1 MNIAQCRRWSREV
14 AIAALAVVACA
25 PLAAV
30 AQSEAA
36 GELKNVA
43 VIAGAPYEKLIGD
56 ITFLGS
62 LGGKPELGQMVE
74 GGLAFFT
81 QGKGSAALDK
91 KQAWG
96 LIVQTDG
103 GNFLPVGCL
112 PVTKPQDLLDVA
124 KAYGA
129 EIKDGEGGTKEIK
142 LPNNSRSVFVK
153 IEDGMAFISMSP
165 ASLGKLPANPKQQLT
180 KMVGEYDITVHAS
193 VKNIP
198 EMYRQFALN
207 AMQAGVQQGMKK
219 NEDETDEQYEQRQ
232 KMTEA
237 QMAQMSRMV
246 NEIDALTIGWAVDS
260 KQART
265 YADFTYTFIAGSKMA
280 KQMAA
285 YSSPKTNFAGF
296 FDTDAAATLS
306 FAAKGD
312 PSLMAEDMA
321 QLEANLAAA
330 KQQMNGEIDKKVN
343 DEEAREAL
351 KSAMSDWFDAF
362 TATVKTGEMDGG
374 AALHLAADSLTFVA
388 GAHIEDTAKIESG
401 LKKLEEAAKKSP
413 NFPGI
418 EWNAAEHAGV
428 KFHTMKI
435 PVPESEAGP
444 RKLLG
449 EELNVAIGI
458 GSDAVYLAVGEE
470 NLKSVNEAID
480 DSAKEKGKSVPPFEF
495 ALSLA
500 PIMETA
506 AAQAEKSEQKE
517 ICEKVAEFLKNNAQG
532 RDHVRAVGQIV
543 PNGLKY
549 HFEAEEGVLKAIGTA
564 AQAAQQQKMQAQQ
577 QQ

>member
-1 MNIAQCRRWSREV
+1 VNIAQCRRWTRK
-14 AIAALAVVACA
+14 IAFAAVALATFA
-25 PLAAV
+25 PLATL
-30 AQSEAA
+30 AQSQPG

-43 VIAGAPYEKLIGD
+43 VIAGAPYEKLIAD
-56 ITFLGS
+56 LTFLGS
-62 LGGKPELGQMVE
+62 LGGKPELGQMIE

-81 QGKGSAALDK
+81 QGKGSNALDK

-96 LIVQTDG
+96 VIVQTDG

-112 PVTKPQDLLDVA
+112 PVTKPNDLLDVA

-129 EIKDGEGGTKEIK
+129 EIKDGEGGTKEIVM
-142 LPNNSRSVFVK
+142 PNKRSVFVK
-153 IEDGMAFISMSP
+153 IEDNMAFVSMSP

-180 KMVGEYDITVHAS
+180 KMVGEYDLTVHAS

-198 EMYRQFALN
+198 EMYRQFAIN
-207 AMQAGVQQGMKK
+207 AMQAGVQQGLKK
-219 NEDETDEQYEQRQ
+219 KDDESDEQYAQRQ

-246 NEIDALTIGWAVDS
+246 NEIDSLTIGLAIDS
-260 KQART
+260 KQQRT
-265 YADFTYTFIAGSKMA
+265 YADFTYTFVPDSKMA

-285 YSSPKTNFAGF
+285 YGAPKTNFAGF
-296 FDTDAAATLS
+296 FDSDAAATLS

-312 PSLMAEDMA
+312 PSLMADDMA

-330 KQQMNGEIDKKVN
+330 KEQMNGEIDKKVN

-362 TATVKTGEMDGG
+362 TATVKTGQMDGG
-374 AALHLAADSLTFVA
+374 AALYLEPKSLTFVA
-388 GAHIEDTAKIESG
+388 GVHLEDTAKIESG
-401 LKKLEEAAKKSP
+401 LKKLEAAAKKSP

-428 KFHTMKI
+428 KFHTIKI
-435 PVPESEAGP
+435 PVPESEEGP

-449 EELNVAIGI
+449 EELDVAIGI

-470 NLKSVNEAID
+470 NLKTVNEAID
-480 DSAKEKGKSVPPFEF
+480 ESAKEKGKSVPPFEF
-495 ALSLA
+495 ALSLK
-500 PIMETA
+500 PIMEVA
-506 AAQAEKSEQKE
+506 ATQAEKSEQKE
-517 ICEKVAEFLKNNAQG
+517 ICEKVVEFLKNNAQG
-532 RDHVRAVGQIV
+532 RDHVRAVGQTV